1 MTGCSLRYLVVLI
14 VAVGALSWLI
24 RALPFLLFGRSGE
37 PPKLVV
43 YIGRVLSPAA
53 IAMLVIYCYA
63 GYVRDRP
70 PAERA
75 GERRREHAVARIARR
90 GERHKNVARL
100 GQAQQLLRESLVPA
114 HVVRE
119 RGEDAA
125 LRHER
130 DGR

>member
-53 IAMLVIYCYA
+53 IAMLVVYCYA

-70 PAERA
+70 PVEHLGMLAEFAA
-75 GERRREHAVARIARR
+75 GAVTVALHWRWRCPPLSIAV
-90 GERHKNVARL
+90 GTVLYMVLIRL
-100 GQAQQLLRESLVPA
+100 F
-114 HVVRE
+114 
-119 RGEDAA
+119 
-125 LRHER
+125 
-130 DGR
+130 